1 MRAEKRRVNGAAEEA
16 AKINGIEQ
24 LFFCCFALFYDKL
37 HASRWRLSCES
48 IVWYQG
54 DCSGRLDEVVNVS
67 S

>member
-37 HASRWRLSCES
+37 HASR
-48 IVWYQG
+48 
-54 DCSGRLDEVVNVS
+54 
-67 S
+67 